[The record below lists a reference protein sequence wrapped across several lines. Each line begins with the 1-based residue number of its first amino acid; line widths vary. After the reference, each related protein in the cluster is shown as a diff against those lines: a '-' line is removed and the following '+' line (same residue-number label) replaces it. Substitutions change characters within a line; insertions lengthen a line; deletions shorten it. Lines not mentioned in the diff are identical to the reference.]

1 MRLEAAHLR
10 LATLLALLIAAS
22 VGGPLPDLELDAQQA
37 SQRSRGAVYR
47 LIFPVDGE
55 HRFSRDFGDP
65 RGGGRSHEG
74 TDILA
79 AKMTPVVAAADGT
92 VRYMADER
100 GGDCCAVFVVHDD
113 GWRTRYIHLN
123 NDTPGTDD
131 GKAYGIAR
139 GIRRG
144 SRVRV
149 GQVIGWVGD
158 SGNAEATVSHLHFE
172 LRRPD
177 GTPVDPF
184 PSLQAALANPV
195 TAGTP
200 RIAGPAIRP
209 PQDRLRPEVRRPR
222 RAPPVDPRPPVDS
235 PSERSITPVLPGD
248 PELPDDAELAELPDE
263 EAPGPGGTGE
273 GATGE
278 GIEDLLAEADPVTP
292 FLPVPGDD
300 CSAGYSSLPPEVELA
315 EVREPEPSTF
325 SCFRF
330 RSDDEETSE
339 PGSD

>member
-1 MRLEAAHLR
+1 MRPEADRRRPGGPRLR
-10 LATLLALLIAAS
+10 LAALLALLVAAS
-22 VGGPLPDLELDAQQA
+22 VGGPPPGAQPA
-37 SQRSRGAVYR
+37 RSAVYR
-47 LIFPVDGE
+47 LVFPVDGD

-65 RGGGRSHEG
+65 RSGGRSHEG

-79 AKMTPVVAAADGT
+79 DKMTPVVAAADGT
-92 VRYMADER
+92 VRYLADER

-113 GWRTRYIHLN
+113 GWRSRYIHLN

-131 GKAYGIAR
+131 GRAYGIAP
-139 GIRRG
+139 GLRRG
-144 SRVRV
+144 SRVRA
-149 GQVIGWVGD
+149 GQLLGWVGD
-158 SGNAEATVSHLHFE
+158 SGNAEGTASHLHFE

-209 PQDRLRPEVRRPR
+209 PQDLLRPEVRRPR
-222 RAPPVDPRPPVDS
+222 QASPVDP
-235 PSERSITPVLPGD
+235 PSERSVAPVLPGD
-248 PELPDDAELAELPDE
+248 PEPEGGEE
-263 EAPGPGGTGE
+263 EAAGPGEEALPGADEDVPAE
-273 GATGE
+273 GSGRT
-278 GIEDLLAEADPVTP
+278 DPVTP

-300 CSAGYSSLPPEVELA
+300 CGAAYQGVPAEVELA
-315 EVREPEPSTF
+315 EIRETERPTF

-330 RSDDEETSE
+330 RSDEEEADSG
-339 PGSD
+339 GSR

>member
-22 VGGPLPDLELDAQQA
+22 VGGPLPDLELDAQQT
-37 SQRSRGAVYR
+37 RSAVYR
-47 LIFPVDGE
+47 LVFPVDGD

-65 RGGGRSHEG
+65 RGGERSHEG
-74 TDILA
+74 VDILA

-92 VRYMADER
+92 VRYMANER

-113 GWRTRYIHLN
+113 GWRSRYIHLN

-131 GKAYGIAR
+131 GRAYGIAR
-139 GIRRG
+139 GIRKG
-144 SRVRV
+144 SRVRA

-158 SGNAEATVSHLHFE
+158 SGNAEGTVSHLHFE

-222 RAPPVDPRPPVDS
+222 KAAPVDP
-235 PSERSITPVLPGD
+235 PSERSVTPVLPESPD
-248 PELPDDAELAELPDE
+248 LPDEGELAEVPGDP
-263 EAPGPGGTGE
+263 APGPEGTGE
-273 GATGE
+273 EATGE
-278 GIEDLLAEADPVTP
+278 EAGDLLAGADPVTP
-292 FLPVPGDD
+292 FLPMPGDD
-300 CSAGYSSLPPEVELA
+300 CSAAYLGLPPEVELA
-315 EVREPEPSTF
+315 EVREPERPTL
-325 SCFRF
+325 SCFRSG
-330 RSDDEETSE
+330 SDDE
-339 PGSD
+339 